1 MARQR
6 SRRMLQENTVSGTVA
21 VRMENVIN
29 SVITVVNAVIK

>member
-6 SRRMLQENTVSGTVA
+6 SRRMLQENAVSGTVA
-21 VRMENVIN
+21 GRLENVIN